1 MDKKNF
7 VFTLRV
13 FDYDL
18 SKRWYY
24 EAVIDG
30 HRIKRYGS
38 INKFTSIKERLAAA
52 DQLRQKLELTPI
64 QRALRS
70 ETLDYIETNKL
81 RWRPKSFMT
90 LKSKIVVFF
99 DWLAGRTLTASAMND
114 FLLYLVGIGRSPTT
128 RNGYLITLNMFNT
141 ECWHIPNLFSQTKR
155 VRQEPTPARYFT
167 RSQIDYL
174 RPKLAE
180 ISPML
185 HFFVQFMYYTF
196 IRPGELRFLR
206 IEDIILEQNRIRVPA
221 TISKNKKEQYVAIPS
236 AFLPVLQK
244 EISGLPPTHYIFG
257 GIKPYGTNFFSRLHQ
272 QIIKKLRFDT
282 RSYKLYSWKHS
293 GAVAAVLAGVSNKE
307 LQIQMRHHSLD
318 ELDGYLRQLGV
329 ADLHN
334 LQDKFPAF

>member
-7 VFTLRV
+7 VYTLRV

-24 EAVIDG
+24 EANIDG
-30 HRIKRYGS
+30 RRIKKYGT

-52 DQLRQKLELTPI
+52 DQLRQKLVDTPVV
-64 QRALRS
+64 RVLRT
-70 ETLDYIETNKL
+70 ETMEYIENNKL

-90 LKSKIVVFF
+90 LKSKAVVFCN
-99 DWLAGRTLTASAMND
+99 WLAGRALTASAMND
-114 FLLYLVGIGRSPTT
+114 FLVHLIASGRSRTT
-128 RNGYLITLNMFNT
+128 RNGYLVTLKMFNT
-141 ECWHIPNLFSQTKR
+141 ECWHIPHLFELSKR

-174 RPKLAE
+174 RPKFAE
-180 ISPML
+180 TAPQL
-185 HFFVQFMYYTF
+185 LFFVQFMYYTF

-206 IEDIILEQNRIRVPA
+206 IEDIILEQLRVRIPA
-221 TISKNKKEQYVAIPS
+221 PISKNRKEQYVAIPS

-257 GIKPYGTNFFSRLHQ
+257 GIKPYGTNYFSRIHQ

-282 RSYKLYSWKHS
+282 TAYKLYSWKHA
-293 GAVAAVLAGVSNKE
+293 GAVAAVMSGVSHKE
-307 LQIQMRHHSLD
+307 LQLQMRHHSLD

-329 ADLHN
+329 ADMQN